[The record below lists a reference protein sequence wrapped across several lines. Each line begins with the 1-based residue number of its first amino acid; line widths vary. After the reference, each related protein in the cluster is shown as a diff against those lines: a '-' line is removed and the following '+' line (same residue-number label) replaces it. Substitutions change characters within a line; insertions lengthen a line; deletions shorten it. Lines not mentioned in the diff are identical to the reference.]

1 MAETLEPCPFCG
13 SAEVSV
19 KTTISV
25 YAVRCDG
32 CGAQG
37 PLVVQHQE
45 AREAWNTR
53 KQKEQPK

>member
-1 MAETLEPCPFCG
+1 MSDKLEPCPFCG
-13 SAEVSV
+13 SNDLGV

-25 YAVRCDG
+25 YTVRCDG

-45 AREAWNTR
+45 AIRLWTTR
-53 KQKEQPK
+53 KQTEPT